1 MPVTSIIA
9 QHKYIEKFTKSLVCN
24 FCSGYASNGEL
35 CLHNLRY
42 LIFRWTKPQLSIL
55 LVLEVRRILFN
66 DVTINAA
73 IMMMAS

>member
-9 QHKYIEKFTKSLVCN
+9 QHKYKEKFTKFLICN

-35 CLHNLRY
+35 RLHNLRY

-66 DVTINAA
+66 DLTKT
-73 IMMMAS
+73 MF

>member
-9 QHKYIEKFTKSLVCN
+9 QHKYIKKITKFLVCN

-35 CLHNLRY
+35 RLHNLRY
-42 LIFRWTKPQLSIL
+42 LIFRWTKTQLSIL

-66 DVTINAA
+66 DVTI
-73 IMMMAS
+73 